1 MAAQGRNMRLAPA
14 RVEGYRNFATKL
26 WNAARFAEHY
36 DCRAVDGFDPAS
48 AGETLNRWIATETTR
63 TLRAVTE
70 AIEAYKFNEAAAASY
85 RFVWNLVCD
94 WYLELAKPVLSGADG
109 VAKDETRA
117 TVAWVLDHINAMLHP
132 FMPFITEE
140 LWQKA
145 ARDGLP
151 PRRVLA
157 MSDWPVPAFEDA
169 DAAAEINWLVDL
181 ISEVRSVRSEMN
193 VPGGA
198 MVTLAVSGAGA
209 ETVARLRTHD
219 QLIRR
224 LARADSLDLADA
236 PPKGSVQI
244 VVGEAIVSM
253 PLAGVVDIDAER
265 ARLAREVDKVS
276 SDIAKIEAK
285 LGNAQFIAKARAE
298 VIDEQR
304 ERLAEATALRSRT
317 EAALARLS
325 G

>member
-1 MAAQGRNMRLAPA
+1 
-14 RVEGYRNFATKL
+14 
-26 WNAARFAEHY
+26 
-36 DCRAVDGFDPAS
+36 
-48 AGETLNRWIATETTR
+48 
-63 TLRAVTE
+63 
-70 AIEAYKFNEAAAASY
+70 
-85 RFVWNLVCD
+85 
-94 WYLELAKPVLSGADG
+94 
-109 VAKDETRA
+109 
-117 TVAWVLDHINAMLHP
+117 VLDRIYAMLHP
-132 FMPFITEE
+132 MMPFITEE
-140 LWQKA
+140 LWAKA

-151 PRRVLA
+151 TRRVLA
-157 MSDWPVPAFEDA
+157 LSEWPTPSFEDA
-169 DAAAEINWLVDL
+169 AAAAEINWLVDL

-198 MVTLAVSGAGA
+198 MVKLAVSGAGD
-209 ETVARLRTHD
+209 ETKKRLATHEP
-219 QLIRR
+219 LISR
-224 LARADSLDLADA
+224 LARADAIALADA